1 MGKLKATL
9 ARGEVT
15 TFSRSSYEV
24 VCSVFMIA
32 LAYFYRDNP
41 QIVYPRILYFFVL
54 LLGANF
60 AFNRLLKTR
69 ASVSLWVLDLMLLA
83 NLWIITGVLYYSG
96 GSASYFWV
104 LYLLPVFAASL
115 MASVKD
121 AAGVVLLCALGLA
134 VFNWPFSAMDLADF
148 LSLAVKTAVLV
159 FSAAVVFR
167 TAQSR
172 KAAEAGMA
180 FKRAQVE
187 KLEREVL
194 AKESE
199 LVKTATAGEV
209 GALVGGVMHDLGN
222 SVSVILLSAQL
233 MEEDS
238 ELKREDLARIL
249 KAARYSK
256 SMISSAMG
264 IVRGQEYSF
273 EEFPLAEAAEGAALL
288 TEYHARKRGAA
299 VEVKV
304 APDLPQ
310 IRASRAHVERVL
322 VNTLLNALSFAPDK
336 GGRVTLSVR
345 AEGGEAVIEVEDNGP
360 GFPPELLAGGVKAF
374 GTTRKEKGGTG
385 LGLFVCGQV
394 ARRHDGTMV
403 LANVPGGGAL
413 VTVRL
418 PLAGPVN

>member
-1 MGKLKATL
+1 MGKITAAL

-24 VCSVFMIA
+24 VFSVFMIA

-41 QIVYPRILYFFVL
+41 QIAYPRILYFFVL

-83 NLWIITGVLYYSG
+83 NFWIITGVLYYSG
-96 GSASYFWV
+96 GSGSYFWV

-134 VFNWPFSAMDLADF
+134 VFNWPLYGMELADA
-148 LSLAVKTAVLV
+148 LALAVKTAVLA

-187 KLEREVL
+187 KLELEVL

-209 GALVGGVMHDLGN
+209 GALVSGVMHDLGN

-233 MEEDS
+233 MEEDD
-238 ELKREDLARIL
+238 ELKRQDLGRIL
-249 KAARYSK
+249 KAARFSK
-256 SMISSAMG
+256 SMISSAMS
-264 IVRGQEYSF
+264 IVRGQEYVF
-273 EEFPLAEAAEGAALL
+273 EEFPLAEAAQGAALL

-322 VNTLLNALSFAPDK
+322 VNTLLNALSFVPAE
-336 GGRVTLSVR
+336 GGRVTLAVR
-345 AEGGEAVIEVEDNGP
+345 AEGTEAVIEVEDNGP
-360 GFPPELLAGGVKAF
+360 GFPEALLAGGVKAF
-374 GTTRKEKGGTG
+374 GTTRKDKGGTG

-394 ARRHDGTMV
+394 ARRHGGTMV
-403 LANVPGGGAL
+403 ISNVPGGGAR
-413 VTVRL
+413 VVVRL